1 MREFK
6 LPDLGEGLTEAEI
19 VEWHVAANDE
29 IKLNQPLVSV
39 ETDKAVVEVPSPVTG
54 RVISV
59 HGEAGDV
66 IPVGDVLAR
75 FDVPG
80 REDVPP
86 SPEHDDAPAPQSDG
100 KDEAPGVV
108 GELPASAMVMSDTT
122 GSAATAP
129 GKQRVKAAPSVRALA
144 RELGVD
150 LTRIEGSGPGGRITA
165 RDVAGAAKAA
175 EADPGPRASRPQTG
189 DTGSTPTS
197 ATEEKL
203 SGPRR
208 AMFHSMTA
216 SHTEVALCTVMD
228 DADIHDWESPRDF
241 TPRLIRAMVAGAR
254 AEPRLNGTFSAG
266 TGVLS
271 MSEDVHMGL
280 AMETPHGLIVATIF
294 NAGTLSLDE
303 LRDEVARLKKAG
315 ADRTLKPGEVRG
327 YTVTLSNIAGGSSR
341 YATPLMVPPT
351 VGILGSGAARE
362 EVVAVNGEIA
372 IRRVLPLSLTFDHRC
387 VAGADASRFL
397 GAVVADLKLAS

>member
-19 VEWHVAANDE
+19 VEWHVVANDE

-80 REDVPP
+80 REDVPS

-165 RDVAGAAKAA
+165 RDVAGAAKA
-175 EADPGPRASRPQTG
+175 DPGPRASRPQTG
-189 DTGSTPTS
+189 DTGSAPTS

-294 NAGTLSLDE
+294 NAGNLSLDE